1 MCQDMNDS
9 RNIALWV
16 ILASGTLTVM
26 AGAMIAPVLNVM
38 RQDLGVD
45 PALAGLIITT
55 HSIFIAALS
64 PLAGIVI
71 DRVGVKKPFVAGL
84 ALYALAGGSGLFI
97 DSYWLLIASRALL
110 GVAAAVIFISNTVMI
125 LNVFRGP
132 RRNKVMGW
140 RGSANAFGGVI
151 WPLIG
156 GFLGGWSWHLPFAAY
171 LAGVPLAALA
181 LFTIPE
187 LHKTDWQEE
196 GGSESLWGIFRITPA
211 LFFIYLLIFISSVLL
226 YAIVVFVPP
235 LLEEIGIHSTLY
247 IGLFISA
254 MGLASGL
261 TSFMYGRIKSRL
273 SYGTIVLVS
282 VAFWAVGFISISQTD
297 SVALIAAS
305 IALFG
310 IGQGMVSPSCMV
322 WLGEVAPQ
330 AFRGRVSSYVGTF
343 AFIGQFLSPVIF
355 APVVLIMGPGGVFL
369 TAGAACGAL
378 LVVLALVQKVK

>member
-1 MCQDMNDS
+1 MKDS

-26 AGAMIAPVLNVM
+26 AGAIIAPVLNVM
-38 RQDLGVD
+38 RQGLGVD

-55 HSIFIAALS
+55 HSIFIAVLS
-64 PLAGIVI
+64 PLVGVLI

-84 ALYALAGGSGLFI
+84 ALYGLAGGSGLFI
-97 DSYWLLIASRALL
+97 QSYWLLIASRALL

-125 LNVFRGP
+125 LNIFRGP

-181 LFTIPE
+181 LLVIPE
-187 LHKTDWQEE
+187 VHETTRQVQDE
-196 GGSESLWGIFRITPA
+196 SESTWRIFRTTPV

-226 YAIVVFVPP
+226 YAIVVFIPP
-235 LLEEIGIHSTLY
+235 LLEEIGIHRTLY

-273 SYGTIVLVS
+273 SYGMIVLIS
-282 VAFWAVGFISISQTD
+282 VAFWAVGFISISQTHCI
-297 SVALIAAS
+297 ALIIVS

-322 WLGEVAPQ
+322 WIGEVAPLS
-330 AFRGRVSSYVGTF
+330 FRGRVSSYVGTF

-355 APVVLIMGPGGVFL
+355 APVVLVMGPGGVFL
-369 TAGAACGAL
+369 TAGMACGAL
-378 LVVLALVQKVK
+378 LVILALVRK

>member
-1 MCQDMNDS
+1 MNDS
-9 RNIALWV
+9 RKIALWV
-16 ILASGTLTVM
+16 ILGSGTLTVM
-26 AGAMIAPVLNVM
+26 AGAIIAPVLNVM
-38 RQDLGVD
+38 RQGLGVD

-55 HSIFIAALS
+55 HSVFIAVLS
-64 PLAGIVI
+64 PLVGVLI
-71 DRVGVKKPFVAGL
+71 DKVGVKKPFVAGL
-84 ALYALAGGSGLFI
+84 ALYGLAGGSGLFI

-125 LNVFRGP
+125 LNIFRGP

-181 LFTIPE
+181 LLVIPE
-187 LHKTDWQEE
+187 VHETTRQVQDE
-196 GGSESLWGIFRITPA
+196 SESVWRIFKTAPV

-226 YAIVVFVPP
+226 YAIVVFIPP
-235 LLEEIGIHSTLY
+235 LLEEIGIHRTLY

-273 SYGTIVLVS
+273 SYGMIVLIS
-282 VAFWAVGFISISQTD
+282 VAFWAVGFISISQTH
-297 SVALIAAS
+297 SIALIIAS

-322 WLGEVAPQ
+322 WIGEVAPLS
-330 AFRGRVSSYVGTF
+330 FRGRVSSYVASF

-355 APVVLIMGPGGVFL
+355 APVVLVMGRGGVFL
-369 TAGAACGAL
+369 TAGVACGVL
-378 LVVLALVQKVK
+378 LVILALVRK

>member
-1 MCQDMNDS
+1 MRDS

-26 AGAMIAPVLNVM
+26 GGAIIAPVLNVM
-38 RQDLGVD
+38 RQGLGVD

-55 HSIFIAALS
+55 HSVFIAVLS
-64 PLAGIVI
+64 PLVGVVI

-84 ALYALAGGSGLFI
+84 ALYGLAGGSGLFI
-97 DSYWLLIASRALL
+97 QSYWLLIASRALL
-110 GVAAAVIFISNTVMI
+110 GVGAAVIFISNTVMI
-125 LNVFRGP
+125 LNIFRGP

-181 LFTIPE
+181 LLVIPE
-187 LHKTDWQEE
+187 VHETTRQVQD
-196 GGSESLWGIFRITPA
+196 GSESIWRIFRTTPV

-226 YAIVVFVPP
+226 YTIVVFIPP
-235 LLEEIGIHSTLY
+235 LLEEIGIHRTLY

-273 SYGTIVLVS
+273 SYGMIVLIS
-282 VAFWAVGFISISQTD
+282 VAFWAVGFISISQTH
-297 SVALIAAS
+297 SIALIIIS

-322 WLGEVAPQ
+322 WIGEAAPLS
-330 AFRGRVSSYVGTF
+330 FRGRVSSYVGTF

-369 TAGAACGAL
+369 TAGMACGVL
-378 LVVLALVQKVK
+378 LVILALVRK